1 MFISTRVRKNWEG
14 MRIIGELEFFI
25 YIINR
30 GLEKCENMLKE
41 LLTKRKSS

>member
-1 MFISTRVRKNWEG
+1 MFISTRVRKNWEE

-41 LLTKRKSS
+41 LLAKSKSS